1 MSVVL
6 RVQIPY
12 TAASNPVLAGRLQR
26 KENAIA
32 KYTSFLRPALT
43 FRKLS
48 TVGGKAKARIK
59 G

>member
-1 MSVVL
+1 MK
-6 RVQIPY
+6 VQIPY
-12 TAASNPVLAGRLQR
+12 TTASNPVLDGRLQR

-43 FRKLS
+43 FRKLN
-48 TVGGKAKARIK
+48 TVGGKAKAKIQ